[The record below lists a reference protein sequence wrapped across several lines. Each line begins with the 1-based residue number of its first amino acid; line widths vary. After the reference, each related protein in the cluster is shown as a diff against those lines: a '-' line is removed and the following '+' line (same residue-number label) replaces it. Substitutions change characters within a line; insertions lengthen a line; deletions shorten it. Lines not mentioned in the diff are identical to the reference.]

1 MQRFFLLASRNDA
14 EFAHLAFRVATNLAR
29 GGNDVLLDLMYESSM
44 LAQRQVAETVPEL
57 LETIRNARAAGVK
70 IIVCPT
76 SARVHG
82 IQQDFL
88 LEGITIGNPELFRTS
103 LEDRKVIRL

>member
-1 MQRFFLLASRNDA
+1 MQKFFLLASRNDG

-29 GGNDVLLDLMYESSM
+29 AGNDVLLDLMYESSV
-44 LAQRQVAETVPEL
+44 LAQRQVAEATPEL
-57 LETIRNARAAGVK
+57 LETIRNAGTAGVK

-82 IQQDFL
+82 IQQDSL
-88 LEGITIGNPELFRTS
+88 LEGITIGNPELFRAS
-103 LEDRKVIRL
+103 LEDRKVISL